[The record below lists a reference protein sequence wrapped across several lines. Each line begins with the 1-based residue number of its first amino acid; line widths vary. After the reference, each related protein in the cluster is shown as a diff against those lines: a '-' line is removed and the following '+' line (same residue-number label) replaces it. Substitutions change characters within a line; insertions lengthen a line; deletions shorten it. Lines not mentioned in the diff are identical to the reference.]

1 MAASRKSYHTCLESE
16 WTTKSL
22 YTGERLPSTC
32 NWLFERN
39 DYLEWTVADG
49 PTCLWISGDSGTG
62 KTILSSAIVD
72 DLLVRQQQRDVIAYC
87 FLEEGLGRDDFAQQV
102 LAVLF
107 RQLLKHHAV
116 PDFLLYTL
124 LPEIEAVD
132 FPMSREAF
140 QRFLSSLLDHVSYQ
154 TRIVLVLDGVDKDEW
169 IKCVVIDEF
178 TRMNSSRH
186 RSDLMRCL
194 ISSRESC
201 DYDTHRGQFRHISL
215 DNELGIQRDVLRF
228 AESRLTNIYTTTANS
243 NSLITSFAKRICLQ
257 GQGVFLWVSLV
268 IESLHHAKSLAEL
281 EKEVRSLPPTI
292 DGLYQRILQN
302 IPSQETE
309 IVQRAFAWLIAAHR
323 TLELPELVEALAI
336 ETDQQ
341 RPPAFGTLPS
351 GIWDTQ
357 CLQVEIGRICSPLII
372 TTREKTVRFRHPSVR
387 RHLLSAVGTGIWG
400 TSIVKAHT
408 LLAQQCLMLV
418 TPEGDEDSS
427 LGDLRRA
434 PLRSRE
440 AGCAS
445 KMKDYASTNWSFHYG
460 LVETHSKKL
469 VSTLHRSLTLTLHH
483 DCQELSL
490 HAMGRPYQIETTTL
504 RIAACYGF
512 VSLTQIALEMGVNPN
527 CDHCKLC
534 DSPLALAAAGGHSE
548 TVALLLQRGASTTA
562 SIDGCGET
570 ALHLASAYG
579 SQETAKVLLKG
590 NAKADSDA
598 GYRNRTPLHAAASSG
613 NPGII
618 KLLMNHSVDLNA
630 MIPVTGETP
639 LHLAASR
646 GHLQTVKWL
655 VEGLRASN
663 EEMDVYDR
671 MVQQRYYQAW
681 TEDLLTDSAST
692 RHFLWGAEANCFAQE
707 DLSELQF
714 LCGRYADI
722 NMQTREG
729 RTSLHLAASDG
740 HASTVRFLLHKGA
753 NFNIADNNGHTALRL
768 AAENGHLNAVKL
780 LLMAGADLN
789 QGFHQLGAT
798 LKSIT
803 QNGHD
808 AVANLLA
815 WYYFTVEVMGKPC
828 QWPVLALATKSEQ
841 NTVRAAIRKKHPPD
855 WSTTRRIRTRTPSQD
870 RTM

>member
-1 MAASRKSYHTCLESE
+1 M
-16 WTTKSL
+16 
-22 YTGERLPSTC
+22 YTAERLPSTC
-32 NWLFERN
+32 NWVFERN
-39 DYLEWTVADG
+39 DYLEWTVPDG
-49 PTCLWISGDSGTG
+49 PACLWICGDSGTG

-102 LAVLF
+102 LTVLF

-140 QRFLSSLLDHVSYQ
+140 QHFLSSLLDHVSYQ

-169 IKCVVIDEF
+169 IKWVVIDEV

-201 DYDTHRGQFRHISL
+201 DYNTHGGHFRNISL
-215 DNELGIQRDVLRF
+215 DNELGVQRDVLRF
-228 AESRLTNIYTTTANS
+228 AESRLANIYTTTANS
-243 NSLITSFAKRICLQ
+243 KSLIASFAKSICLQ
-257 GQGVFLWVSLV
+257 GQGIFLWVSLV
-268 IESLHHAKSLAEL
+268 IESLEATKSVAEL

-292 DGLYQRILQN
+292 DGLYQRVLQN

-309 IVQRAFAWLIAAHR
+309 IVKRAFAWLIAAHR
-323 TLELPELVEALAI
+323 PLELPELVEALAI
-336 ETDQQ
+336 EPDQQ
-341 RPPAFGTLPS
+341 RPPALKTIAS

-357 CLQVEIGRICSPLII
+357 CLEIEIRRICSPLII
-372 TTREKTVRFRHPSVR
+372 TTRENTVRFRHPSVR
-387 RHLLSAVGTGIWG
+387 RHLLPAGGIGNQRIGIWG
-400 TSIVKAHT
+400 TSMVEAHT

-427 LGDLRRA
+427 LVGLRRA
-434 PLRSRE
+434 PLRSWE
-440 AGCAS
+440 AGCGL
-445 KMKDYASTNWSFHYG
+445 KMKDYASTNWFFHYG
-460 LVETHSKKL
+460 FVETHSKKL
-469 VSTLHRSLTLTLHH
+469 VSALHRSLTITLNH
-483 DCQELSL
+483 DCQEFSL

-504 RIAACYGF
+504 RIAAYYGF
-512 VSLTQIALEMGVNPN
+512 VSLTQVSLEMGVNPN
-527 CDHCKLC
+527 CDRCNIC
-534 DSPLALAAAGGHSE
+534 DSPLALAAAGGHYK
-548 TVALLLQRGASTTA
+548 TVALLLQRGASTAA

-579 SQETAKVLLKG
+579 SQETAKVLLEG
-590 NAKADSDA
+590 DAKADSDA

-613 NPGII
+613 HIGIV
-618 KLLMNHSVDLNA
+618 KLLMNHGVDQNA
-630 MIPVTGETP
+630 VIPVSGETA

-655 VEGLRASN
+655 IEGLGASN
-663 EEMDVYDR
+663 EEMRFFDE
-671 MVQQRYYQAW
+671 MVQQQYYLAW

-692 RHFLWGAEANCFAQE
+692 RRFFWGAEANFFAQE
-707 DLSELQF
+707 DLSELQS

-729 RTSLHLAASDG
+729 CTALHLAASND
-740 HASTVRFLLHKGA
+740 HALTVRFLLYKGA
-753 NFNIADNNGHTALRL
+753 NFNIADNNGYTALRL
-768 AAENGHLNAVKL
+768 AAENGHLNSVKL
-780 LLMAGADLN
+780 LLVAGADLN
-789 QGFHQLGAT
+789 EGFRQLGAT

-808 AVANLLA
+808 TVANLLA
-815 WYYFTVEVMGKPC
+815 WHYFTVEVMGKPS

-855 WSTTRRIRTRTPSQD
+855 RSTTRRILTRTPSQN
-870 RTM
+870 RLVS